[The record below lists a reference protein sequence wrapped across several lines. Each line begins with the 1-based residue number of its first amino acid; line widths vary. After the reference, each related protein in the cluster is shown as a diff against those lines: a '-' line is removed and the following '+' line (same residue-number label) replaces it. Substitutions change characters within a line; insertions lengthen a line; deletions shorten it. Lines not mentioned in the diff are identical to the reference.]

1 MEENTLEN
9 LKIIEDMDKELLHI
23 QMEQVYKGIWKKGK
37 LIKRQ

>member
-23 QMEQVYKGIWKKGK
+23 PKEKFIKVSGKKVN
-37 LIKRQ
+37 